1 MNKIKLIISQRTEI
15 NSENFESMNQQKKS
29 KSRKKITSLKIQ
41 SENKKKLKKS
51 GEYLNIDFHFRKS
64 LISLL
69 WNLFFSKIH
78 TIINLL

>member
-41 SENKKKLKKS
+41 SENKQK
-51 GEYLNIDFHFRKS
+51 
-64 LISLL
+64 
-69 WNLFFSKIH
+69 
-78 TIINLL
+78 T